1 MEENKTER
9 LNFRVTEEEYKFLK
23 NAAKEWGGSVSAYI
37 LAAVKRFND
46 PHYVDKMKFMREWEA
61 EMKKFQPEVDEIGAR
76 INEVAHVVNVMKQQG
91 EVIITEDMVEEV
103 RALNEVLKKLVRYE
117 GKAAKSLQK

>member
-9 LNFRVTEEEYKFLK
+9 LNFRVTEEEYNFLK

-61 EMKKFQPEVDEIGAR
+61 EMKKLQPEIAERGDR
-76 INEVAHVVNVMKQQG
+76 INKIAHAVNVMKLQG
-91 EVIITEDMVEEV
+91 EVIITEDMEEEV
-103 RALNEVLKKLVRYE
+103 RAWNKLLRKLVRYE
-117 GKAAKSLQK
+117 RQAVKTLRK